1 MLAYT
6 QQKTGMDRS
15 MNRRFIITGLA
26 ALSLFPTTAFAR
38 TLKPYSGPQVTRVVL
53 YKGKRRLYLL
63 SGTKVLKKYKVGL
76 GGVPVGHKQFEGDGK
91 TPEGS
96 YIIDRR
102 NAESKYHLS
111 VGISYPNSRDV
122 AYARQFGRSP
132 GGEIFIHGRAGAHR
146 GFGRDWTAGCI
157 AVKDKHIEEI
167 YMMVLTGTQID
178 IHP

>member
-1 MLAYT
+1 MKRRTVLA
-6 QQKTGMDRS
+6 
-15 MNRRFIITGLA
+15 GLA
-26 ALSLFPTTAFAR
+26 AASLFPASAFAR
-38 TLKPYSGPQVTRVVL
+38 KIPTYTGPAVTRVVL

-63 SGTKVLKKYKVGL
+63 NGTKVLKKYKVGL

-102 NAESKYHLS
+102 NPRSKYHLS
-111 VGISYPNSRDV
+111 IGISYPNRRDV
-122 AYARQFGRSP
+122 EYARKHGRSP
-132 GGEIFIHGRAGAHR
+132 GGEIFIHGRAGAHKGR
-146 GFGRDWTAGCI
+146 GRDWTAGCI
-157 AVKDKHIEEI
+157 AVKDRHMEEI

>member
-1 MLAYT
+1 ME
-6 QQKTGMDRS
+6 
-15 MNRRFIITGLA
+15 RRTFIAGLTA
-26 ALSLFPTTAFAR
+26 FGFLPATAFAR
-38 TLKPYSGPQVTRVVL
+38 ELDLYSGPPVTRVVL

-63 SGTKVLKKYKVGL
+63 NGSKVLKKYKVGL

-102 NAESKYHLS
+102 NPRSKYHLS
-111 VGISYPNSRDV
+111 IGISYPNSRDI
-122 AYARQFGRSP
+122 AYARAHGRSP

-167 YMMVLTGTQID
+167 YAMVRTGTQID